1 MDPKEGYLNHILI
14 CCCEGA
20 AFFSLLLVLSEISNA
35 TYEEP
40 LETLRQSFWGD
51 DYNDTLE
58 VKLGNMRF
66 TKGSKISSFVTKL
79 WQIIRKLYSL
89 SDQGAI
95 KCIATRYIDEEVVR
109 ISA

>member
-1 MDPKEGYLNHILI
+1 MNPEEGYLKHILI

-58 VKLGNMRF
+58 VKLRNMRF

-95 KCIATRYIDEEVVR
+95 KCIATSYIDEEVVR
-109 ISA
+109 ISP